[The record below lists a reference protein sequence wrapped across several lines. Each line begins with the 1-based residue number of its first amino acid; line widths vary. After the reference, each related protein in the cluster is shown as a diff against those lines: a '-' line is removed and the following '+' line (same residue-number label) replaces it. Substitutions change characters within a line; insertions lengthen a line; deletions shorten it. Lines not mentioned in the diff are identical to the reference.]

1 MKRTDSSI
9 WLIVAVVLVSC
20 QAATAVPT
28 FQVYIKDGTPGNLGA
43 DEDTWFTS
51 DTAFK
56 LIAVGS
62 YGPKT
67 NSLTQATLV
76 LSVPQGQTG
85 TISISGG
92 DAGATLLTI
101 REAVG
106 GTGYFNPNSDA
117 DIDLLENGDT
127 NPTGYSDKDFLPENV
142 NFNDHYP
149 FKESIS
155 CFLIYGIGDFD
166 ALGPVH
172 DYNADPPGTKDLAA
186 ESSGEE
192 KIFDVSISGFS
203 RVHFDLY
210 GYETSS
216 SNGNGQS
223 QKELKATWDINPGSH
238 DSMYVIPAPG
248 ALLLG
253 SMGAGLV
260 GWLRRRR
267 TL

>member
-1 MKRTDSSI
+1 MKRTDSSV
-9 WLIVAVVLVSC
+9 WLIAAVVLVFC
-20 QAATAVPT
+20 QAAMAVPT
-28 FQVYIKDGTPGNLGA
+28 FQVHIKDGTAGNLGE

-51 DTAFK
+51 DSAFK

-67 NSLTQATLV
+67 TGLTEGTLV
-76 LSVPQGQTG
+76 LSVPKGQTG

-106 GTGYFNPNSDA
+106 GTAYFNPNSDA
-117 DIDLLENGDT
+117 DIDLLVNGDT
-127 NPTGYSDKDFLPENV
+127 NPTGYTNKDFLPENV
-142 NFNDHYP
+142 NFNNHYP
-149 FKESIS
+149 FKEGVS
-155 CFLIYGIGDFD
+155 CFLIYGIGEFD

-203 RVHFDLY
+203 WVHFDLY
-210 GYETSS
+210 GYETGN

-223 QKELKATWDINPGSH
+223 PKELKATWDISPGSH
-238 DSMYVIPAPG
+238 DSTYVIPAPS
-248 ALLLG
+248 AVLLG
-253 SMGAGLV
+253 SVGAILA

-267 TL
+267 VL